1 MKRKATA
8 FTLAALMAVS
18 VFMPKTLVSADGAHL
33 TEYFDEAY
41 MVKENDYQS
50 YLNRNGKT
58 EPLNADNISVG
69 AELFSVQNG
78 AVSEMIE
85 GRMAVNLTAADQS
98 VSGTFSVTHAGW
110 YEIGISYFASP
121 DTIRD
126 AEAALELDGVVP
138 FSNMARMSFGH
149 VWQDEGDIRT
159 NKLNGNESAPRQRI
173 KPCWQTVVLKSRDG
187 EYRDAYRF
195 YLTAGIHTVGL
206 TLLEGNMAVDSIVF
220 YPLQSL
226 PTYQEYCAANTKES
240 KVSKDF
246 SKTYQAEKAS
256 AKSAQTFSPSS
267 DRTSPNNV
275 PNHVSQIRINVIG
288 NNWSGCGDWIEWEI
302 EAPEDGWYQLHF
314 RYQQDANKG
323 LASHRILK
331 IDGTVPFDSAELLA
345 FGYTESFVS
354 YSLSDESG
362 NKTPIYLTKG
372 NHTMRLEV
380 SAGKLSESVY
390 ALTNTLDELNT
401 IYREI
406 IMITGVNPDKYTDY
420 DLDITVPNLK
430 ERLSDS
436 AKALKSAYDMVQQIS
451 GGKGNQAELLNRFS
465 KQLES
470 FVKEIASMSLRLTEF
485 KDNISALSTWL
496 MDIRQQPLLLD
507 SFTISAADVPSP
519 YKKDS
524 GFSKLWFEVKMF
536 VASFFSEYDSFTTEN
551 RKENITLWLTSGRDQ
566 AQVIKTMIDDMFT
579 PDTGIGVEI
588 KLVSAG
594 LTQAY
599 LSGDCPDVSIM
610 QGRAQPVNLGARGAL
625 LALDDLPG
633 FEEITKR
640 FQDTAMIPYQ
650 LNGKCYGLPD
660 SQSFYMMFYRKDIFN
675 ELGLSV
681 PQTWDELLFLSN
693 VLQRNNMDI
702 GLPYTSVDA
711 NASVDVGMAS
721 RNIFSALL
729 LQNGGKFYADD
740 LAQTALLSEQSQQ
753 AFRHWTDFYLLY
765 DIPLTYNFYNRFRT
779 GEMPLGIAD
788 YTMYNQLTSAALEI
802 KGLWEMVQIPG
813 TLQEDGTI
821 DRSQG
826 STGSSCVIMKET
838 KNVDASWKFLCWWTS
853 TEAQTRYM
861 QDIES
866 VLGVTSRFPTS
877 NMEAFVNGGWN
888 RKEFNEIMAQWTQ
901 VEDIPEVVGSY
912 YVVRD
917 LDNAFREVILEG
929 RNPREALTVWNRSIN
944 SEIKRKRKE
953 FHYEVNE

>member
-1 MKRKATA
+1 MAMILTVSIFVPMTSVA
-8 FTLAALMAVS
+8 AETLHN
-18 VFMPKTLVSADGAHL
+18 TD
-33 TEYFDEAY
+33 YFDEVY
-41 MVKENDYQS
+41 MIKGTDYQS
-50 YLNRNGKT
+50 YL
-58 EPLNADNISVG
+58 DNQKKVTPTAAEEIVVG
-69 AELFSVQNG
+69 AEAFQALGG
-78 AVSEMIE
+78 AVTEQVE
-85 GRMAVNLTAADQS
+85 DRLAVKLTAGDQAMTAS
-98 VSGTFSVTHAGW
+98 FVVATEGW
-110 YEIGISYFASP
+110 YEIGVSYMASET
-121 DTIRD
+121 TIRD
-126 AEAALELDGVVP
+126 SEAALEIDGAVP
-138 FSNMARMSFGH
+138 FNNAAKLPFGH
-149 VWQDEGDIRT
+149 IWQDEGEIRV
-159 NKLNGNESAPRQRI
+159 NELNGNQSAPRQEM
-173 KPCWQTVVLKSRDG
+173 KKCWQTVILKSRDG

-195 YLTAGIHTVGL
+195 YLTAGSHTVSF
-206 TLLEGNMAVDSIVF
+206 TLLEGAMSVDRILF
-220 YPLQSL
+220 RPYQEL
-226 PTYQEYCAANTKES
+226 PTYKEYQAANKGAN
-240 KVSKDF
+240 KVAKDF
-246 SKTYQAEKAS
+246 EKTYQAEKAF
-256 AKSAQTFSPSS
+256 AKSSQTFSPSS
-267 DRTSPNNV
+267 DRTSPNNE
-275 PNHVSQIRINVIG
+275 PSHVSQIRINVIG

-323 LASHRILK
+323 LASHRILS
-331 IDGTVPFDSAELLA
+331 IDGVVPFDSADLLA

-354 YSLSDESG
+354 YSLSDA
-362 NKTPIYLTKG
+362 KG
-372 NHTMRLEV
+372 NQTPVYLKKGKHTMRLEV
-380 SAGKLSESVY
+380 TAGELSESVY

-420 DLDITVPNLK
+420 DLDVTVPNLK
-430 ERLSDS
+430 NRLKSS
-436 AKALKSAYDMVQQIS
+436 AKSLKSAYDTVQKLS

-465 KQLES
+465 KQLDS

-507 SFTISAADVPSP
+507 SFTLTAADVESP

-524 GFSKLWFEVKMF
+524 FLSKVWFEVRMF
-536 VASFFSEYDSFTTEN
+536 VASFFSEYDSFVTED
-551 RKENITLWLTSGRDQ
+551 KAESVTLWLTSGRDQ

-633 FEEITKR
+633 FEEVTKR
-640 FQDTAMIPYQ
+640 FQDTAMIPYM

-675 ELGLSV
+675 ELGLEV
-681 PQTWDELLFLSN
+681 PETWDELLFLSN
-693 VLQRNNMDI
+693 VLQRNNMEV
-702 GLPYTSVDA
+702 GLPYTSIDA

-729 LQNGGKFYADD
+729 LQNKGSFYVED
-740 LAQTALLSEQSQQ
+740 LTKTALLEEESQQ
-753 AFRHWTDFYLLY
+753 AFRRWTDFYLLY
-765 DIPLTYNFYNRFRT
+765 DIPLTYDFYNRFRT

-788 YTMYNQLTSAALEI
+788 YTMYNQLSSAALEI

-813 TLQEDGTI
+813 TRQEDGTLS
-821 DRSQG
+821 RAQG
-826 STGSSCVIMKET
+826 STGSSCVIMKDC
-838 KNVDASWKFLCWWTS
+838 KNVDAAWKFLTWWTS

-866 VLGVTSRFPTS
+866 VLGVTARFPTS
-877 NMEAFVNGGWN
+877 NTEAFINGGWN
-888 RKEFNEIMAQWTQ
+888 RKEFAQITAQWSQ

-912 YVVRD
+912 YVVRG

-929 RNPREALTVWNRSIN
+929 RNPREALSVWNRSIN
-944 SEIKRKRKE
+944 SEIERKRKE
-953 FHYEVNE
+953 FQYEIDS